1 MWAMG
6 QRQPEGKGFI
16 MRLVIGLIV
25 VAALGGCM
33 QKPDPAP
40 KPSTVV
46 DGIGAVLDRSKNPAF
61 VTLDTTGSRERWE
74 THKALGIRA
83 AEELT
88 GCKATHQPGTILDY
102 IVENAKPVRI
112 AVSLAC

>member
-1 MWAMG
+1 
-6 QRQPEGKGFI
+6 
-16 MRLVIGLIV
+16 MRLVIGLAV
-25 VAALGGCM
+25 CAMLGACE
-33 QKPDPAP
+33 KPDPAP
-40 KPSTVV
+40 KPTTVV
-46 DGIGAVLDRSKNPAF
+46 DGIGAVLDRSKNPPF
-61 VTLDTTGSRERWE
+61 VTLDTAGKRELWE

-88 GCKATHQPGTILDY
+88 GCKATHQPGTIFDY